1 MKPKVYRFD
10 VGTNGPISN
19 TRYRLFVEKTAY
31 DQLEKKYLNL
41 LKEVRRV
48 KYGTEN
54 WGDANE
60 EA

>member
-10 VGTNGPISN
+10 VGTAAPLYN

-31 DQLEKKYLNL
+31 DRLEEKYLNL

-48 KYGTEN
+48 KYGTET
-54 WGDANE
+54 WSENE
-60 EA
+60 NQ

>member
-10 VGTNGPISN
+10 VGTAAPLYN

-31 DQLEKKYLNL
+31 DRLEKKYLNL

-48 KYGTEN
+48 KYGTET
-54 WGDANE
+54 WSEENE
-60 EA
+60 NQ